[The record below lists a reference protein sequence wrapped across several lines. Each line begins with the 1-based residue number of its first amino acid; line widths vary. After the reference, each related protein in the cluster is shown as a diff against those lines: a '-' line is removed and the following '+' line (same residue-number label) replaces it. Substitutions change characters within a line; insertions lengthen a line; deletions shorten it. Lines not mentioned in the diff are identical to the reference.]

1 MKKHNLHSLLF
12 STVQRLELGQ
22 LNPSDDEVIRGQI
35 IISLVSKDGP
45 NSGNPVRIV
54 DASGDFR
61 TPPTPDESSEES
73 LPEGWEERRTPE
85 GRLYYVNHTTKTTQW
100 NRPTANQNGNVE
112 EVSRV
117 NGPSRSNTCT
127 NLLNDSHSNNVD
139 AMQLSPP
146 QSARRHSAEILTDI
160 DLDSP
165 IVVANGQSPQPQSD
179 VNGSSGENSKKT
191 TSQSTT
197 ENIENQINNLN
208 KTPRSQSANVPPPPK
223 TSLSPTLDNLIL
235 DSPQRPTTSQNALN
249 GNSPVTP
256 ANENGNTPNTPT
268 TSSSNANHREN
279 SSSGRVRRSSRNLD
293 ESSSNSRRRSSRGTT
308 R

>member
-1 MKKHNLHSLLF
+1 M

-54 DASGDFR
+54 DPSGDFR

-100 NRPTANQNGNVE
+100 SRPTANQNGNVE
-112 EVSRV
+112 ESSRQ

-127 NLLNDSHSNNVD
+127 NLLNDSHSNSVD

-160 DLDSP
+160 DLDCEV
-165 IVVANGQSPQPQSD
+165 VVANGQSPQPQSD
-179 VNGSSGENSKKT
+179 VNGSGGENSKKT
-191 TSQSTT
+191 TNQSTT

-235 DSPQRPTTSQNALN
+235 DSPQRPTTSQSALN
-249 GNSPVTP
+249 GNTP
-256 ANENGNTPNTPT
+256 AATSTNENGNTPNTPT
-268 TSSSNANHREN
+268 TSSTNANHREN
-279 SSSGRVRRSSRNLD
+279 SASGRIRRSSRNLD